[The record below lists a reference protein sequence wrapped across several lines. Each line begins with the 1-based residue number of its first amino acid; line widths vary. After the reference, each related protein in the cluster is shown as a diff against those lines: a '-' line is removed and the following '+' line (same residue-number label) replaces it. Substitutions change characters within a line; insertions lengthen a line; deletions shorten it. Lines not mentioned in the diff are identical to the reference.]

1 MKTEVLINV
10 IAEDA
15 AVRGP
20 SLPVRLAIALAI
32 GGAVSAA
39 LFAAVLGL
47 RPDIGTAVQTW
58 RFDFKIL
65 ALLAAFAAAIWAAL
79 ELVRP
84 DASHGKAVAMMS
96 LAPALLA
103 AGVGIELLTV
113 APDAWLPRA
122 IGSNSRICLV
132 AIPVMA
138 VAPLA
143 CLLAVSRAGAPRSPA
158 FAGAAAGL
166 LAGSLAALLYATH
179 CIDDSPLF
187 LAAWYPPAIASC
199 ALLGL
204 LVGRWNLRW

>member
-1 MKTEVLINV
+1 MKTDDLINV

-20 SLPVRLAIALAI
+20 SLPVRLAMALAI

-58 RFDFKIL
+58 RFDFKIV
-65 ALLAAFAAAIWAAL
+65 ALLTAFAAAIWAAL

-84 DASHGKAVAMMS
+84 NASHGKVLAMMS

-103 AGVGIELLTV
+103 AGVAGELLTV
-113 APDAWLPRA
+113 TADAWLPRA
-122 IGSNSRICLV
+122 IGSNSLVCLV
-132 AIPVMA
+132 AIPLMA

-143 CLLAVSRAGAPRSPA
+143 GLLAVLRTGAPRSPA
-158 FAGAAAGL
+158 LAGAAAGL

-179 CIDDSPLF
+179 CVDDSPLF
-187 LAAWYPPAIASC
+187 VAAWYTPAIASC
-199 ALLGL
+199 MLLGL
-204 LVGRWNLRW
+204 LAGRWRLRW